1 MIPIVSGRETWGEIS
16 SASNC
21 TDYQSRRLN
30 IKYRTLC
37 LNEETNEIFSD
48 KFVHTIN
55 ATACA
60 VPRMLITICE
70 QNQTSDGFVVIPE
83 VLRPFMNGQTI
94 IDKRQ
99 SVFAITEDPISGQL
113 LRL

>member
-1 MIPIVSGRETWGEIS
+1 
-16 SASNC
+16 
-21 TDYQSRRLN
+21 
-30 IKYRTLC
+30 
-37 LNEETNEIFSD
+37 
-48 KFVHTIN
+48 
-55 ATACA
+55 
-60 VPRMLITICE
+60 MLIAICE

-99 SVFAITEDPISGQL
+99 TVFAITEDTKSGT